1 MILIYAIFLGLK
13 KANEEKR
20 DAVMR
25 SEYFHP
31 IERFPERTDQ
41 LLDTLNRVCRALIIY
56 ILLMIFQLS
65 MSQQAER
72 SRIQDIGV

>member
-13 KANEEKR
+13 KANEEER

-41 LLDTLNRVCRALIIY
+41 LLDTLNQVCLTLIIY
-56 ILLMIFQLS
+56 MCIVDDFLAFYES
-65 MSQQAER
+65 TR
-72 SRIQDIGV
+72 